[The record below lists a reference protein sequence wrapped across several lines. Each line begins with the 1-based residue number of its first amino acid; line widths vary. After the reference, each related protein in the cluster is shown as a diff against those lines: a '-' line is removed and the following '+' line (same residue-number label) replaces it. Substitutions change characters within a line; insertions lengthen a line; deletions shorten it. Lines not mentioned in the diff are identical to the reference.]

1 MRSTFAMLALCVL
14 LCAASDAVPAEPTSG
29 KTDSVMTLDRMSRAQ
44 RHVFLKGYTG
54 EYDESDQDKG
64 IPPPPIEKPWPKDA
78 ELIDLVDAGDI
89 TIGDAPLREMIGQR
103 RSRRQFTDEPLSL
116 EELSFLLWAT
126 QGISKI
132 DLGAGMRVTRHLRT
146 VPSGGARHPFETYLL
161 VQRVDGVPPGIY
173 RYLPVEHK
181 LLPIETGDGYRD
193 RINEICYGQTFVGD
207 GAVVFV
213 WATIPYRTEWRYT
226 FVGQKDIALEAGH
239 ICQNLYLAAESI
251 GGGTCAILGYDQPGI
266 DELVGV
272 DGEEEFVIYLAPV
285 GKIPRE
291 Q

>member
-1 MRSTFAMLALCVL
+1 MLALCL
-14 LCAASDAVPAEPTSG
+14 LLGAVPDAARTDPAAAPA
-29 KTDSVMTLDRMSRAQ
+29 DSVMQLNEMSRAQ

-54 EYDESDQDKG
+54 EYRESDQRKG
-64 IPPPPIEKPWPKDA
+64 IPPPPIEKPWPKDV
-78 ELIDLVDAGDI
+78 ELIDLVDADSL
-89 TIGDAPLREMIGQR
+89 TVGDAPVRAVIGQR
-103 RSRRQFTDEPLSL
+103 RSRRRFTDQYLTN
-116 EELSFLLWAT
+116 EELSYLLWAT

-132 DLGAGMRVTRHLRT
+132 DMGAGMRVTRHLRT
-146 VPSGGARHPFETYLL
+146 VPSGGARHPFETYLI
-161 VQRVDGVPPGIY
+161 VQRVEGVPPGIY

-181 LLPIETGDGYRD
+181 LLPIEKGDGYRD

-213 WATIPYRTEWRYT
+213 WATIPYRTEWRYD
-226 FVGQKDIALEAGH
+226 FIGQKDIALEAGH

-266 DELVGV
+266 DDLVGV

>member
-1 MRSTFAMLALCVL
+1 MKSAAMLLGLYIALCAVSDASSTET
-14 LCAASDAVPAEPTSG
+14 AASAA
-29 KTDSVMTLDRMSRAQ
+29 DSVMQLNEMSRAQ

-54 EYDESDQDKG
+54 EYDLSDQRKG

-78 ELIDLVDAGDI
+78 ELIDLVDPADLTVGDV
-89 TIGDAPLREMIGQR
+89 PLRAMIGQR
-103 RSRRQFTDEPLSL
+103 RSRRAFSEEPLSL

-126 QGISKI
+126 QGISRI
-132 DLGAGMRVTRHLRT
+132 EMGAGMRVSRQLRT

-161 VQRVDGVPPGIY
+161 VQRIEGVPPGIY

-181 LLPIETGDGYRD
+181 LLALEKGDGYRS
-193 RINEICYGQTFVGD
+193 RINEICYGQTFVGE
-207 GAVVFV
+207 GAVVFI
-213 WATIPYRTEWRYT
+213 WAAIPYRTEWRYT

-272 DGEEEFVIYLAPV
+272 DGVDEFVIYLAPV

-291 Q
+291 P

>member
-1 MRSTFAMLALCVL
+1 MQ
-14 LCAASDAVPAEPTSG
+14 
-29 KTDSVMTLDRMSRAQ
+29 LDEMSRAQ
-44 RHVFLKGYTG
+44 RHVFLKGFTG
-54 EYDESDQDKG
+54 EYRESDQRRG

-78 ELIDLVDAGDI
+78 ELVDLVDAGDI
-89 TIGDAPLREMIGQR
+89 SVGDASLRAMIGQR
-103 RSRRQFTDEPLSL
+103 RSRRQFTDESLTL

-126 QGISKI
+126 QGISK
-132 DLGAGMRVTRHLRT
+132 LEMGAGMRVTRQLRT

-161 VQRVDGVPPGIY
+161 VQRVEGVPPGIY

-181 LLPIETGDGYRD
+181 LLTLEKGDRYRD

-207 GAVVFV
+207 GAVVFI

-239 ICQNLYLAAESI
+239 ICQNLYLASESI
-251 GGGTCAILGYDQPGI
+251 GAGTCAILGYDQPGI

-272 DGEEEFVIYLAPV
+272 DGEDEFVIYLAPV
-285 GKIPRE
+285 GKIPRGP
-291 Q
+291 